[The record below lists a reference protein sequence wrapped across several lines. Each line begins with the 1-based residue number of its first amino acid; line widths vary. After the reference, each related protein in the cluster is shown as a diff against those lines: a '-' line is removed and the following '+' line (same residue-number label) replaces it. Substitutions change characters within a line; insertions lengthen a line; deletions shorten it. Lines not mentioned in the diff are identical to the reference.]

1 MVARQAHNLEVA
13 CSSLAS
19 ATKQR
24 PKQLINSVSDVFLFP
39 IFALRAQLK
48 GLIQNLFTIFS
59 SHQKSVCLK
68 VRRPQY
74 DVYHDRS
81 TTSMTTAVHIIR
93 RPPQHH
99 PLSVKSY
106 TIVAIK
112 SLISSQRFCANAKPI
127 FAERCQ
133 SFTARAASSATPCP
147 RQ

>member
-24 PKQLINSVSDVFLFP
+24 PKQLTNSVSDVFLLSV
-39 IFALRAQLK
+39 FALTLTTK
-48 GLIQNLFTIFS
+48 GLFCNLFTIFCL
-59 SHQKSVCLK
+59 HQKGVCLK

-74 DVYHDRS
+74 NTYHDCS
-81 TTSMTTAVHIIR
+81 TTSTTTAVHIVR

-112 SLISSQRFCANAKPI
+112 SLISSQRFCEGAKPI